1 MKCYFILLWFGW
13 QDGLTSEKS
22 VVFKVE
28 QRSIT
33 FTLVYNARFW
43 LIFYWTLCGILYSA
57 LIDVVLQYN
66 NFHYYGVWTLHTH
79 THTKHRT
86 VSICGCAHFDVLY
99 TLLIPVVKAK
109 INPLMT
115 GWRKYF
121 HEIIIVV
128 WKSGSWQPTSSWPH
142 LVNRCLFWV
151 PVWNG
156 KRTENTQTL
165 AVASTVGSVC
175 TPYNKF

>member
-79 THTKHRT
+79 KTQNCFYMWLCTFWCFIYPIDTRSQSQNKSTYDRM
-86 VSICGCAHFDVLY
+86 
-99 TLLIPVVKAK
+99 KK
-109 INPLMT
+109 ILSWDN
-115 GWRKYF
+115 
-121 HEIIIVV
+121 H
-128 WKSGSWQPTSSWPH
+128 SGMKVRFLAANIQLTSSGQQMFILGACMEWKKDRKHTNLGRGIHCGLSLHP
-142 LVNRCLFWV
+142 L
-151 PVWNG
+151 
-156 KRTENTQTL
+156 
-165 AVASTVGSVC
+165 
-175 TPYNKF
+175 